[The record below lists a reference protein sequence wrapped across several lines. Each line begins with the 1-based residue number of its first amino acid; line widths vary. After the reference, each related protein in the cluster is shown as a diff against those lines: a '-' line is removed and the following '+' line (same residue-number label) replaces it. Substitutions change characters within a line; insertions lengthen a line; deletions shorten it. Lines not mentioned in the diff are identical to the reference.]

1 MAAQKYKVVIVLDAI
16 NQLSNEHDALS
27 LSWLPTSLP
36 KEASIRIVCSMIDN
50 DQQVLE
56 NCVFFP
62 LLSLTGERYQTL

>member
-1 MAAQKYKVVIVLDAI
+1 MHFLLMAAQKYKVVIVLDAI

-56 NCVFFP
+56 NCVFSP
-62 LLSLTGERYQTL
+62 LLSPG

>member
-62 LLSLTGERYQTL
+62 LLSPG

>member
-56 NCVFFP
+56 NCVFSP
-62 LLSLTGERYQTL
+62 LLSPG